1 MKHDHIVTYYGSELN
16 TTTGQLNIF
25 CEYMPG
31 GSLDKLIRTVK
42 KSNSHNK
49 GGLDLDT
56 VRCYGYQIL
65 SGLVYLHGENIAH
78 LDLKPANILIGMNQ
92 RVKLADFDK
101 CKKFNNDG
109 DTIRCEKVT
118 DSYVGTFLFSAP
130 EVMQWSLFNPVDN
143 RGQQVSRRSDLW
155 SFGCTLVN
163 MLTGE

>member
-1 MKHDHIVTYYGSELN
+1 MHFFLKKYFRLKHDHIVTYYGSELN

-65 SGLVYLHGENIAH
+65 SGLVYLHGENIGKYFKRMESVH
-78 LDLKPANILIGMNQ
+78 
-92 RVKLADFDK
+92 RVMEAL
-101 CKKFNNDG
+101 
-109 DTIRCEKVT
+109 
-118 DSYVGTFLFSAP
+118 
-130 EVMQWSLFNPVDN
+130 
-143 RGQQVSRRSDLW
+143 
-155 SFGCTLVN
+155 
-163 MLTGE
+163 